1 MGLVNIEVFI
11 NKVYK
16 LCEINGKPV
25 HKLSEEVE
33 KITLPG
39 RKNVYRLF
47 VGSKENPVADLIA
60 METE

>member
-1 MGLVNIEVFI
+1 M
-11 NKVYK
+11 YK

-39 RKNVYRLF
+39 RKNVYRLY
-47 VGSKENPVADLIA
+47 VESKENPVADLIA
-60 METE
+60 MELENI